1 MLVWLVA
8 VVIAS
13 FLCTAGLKLAYRSP
27 TVPYSPLQSPT
38 VPYSLHTAGI
48 RFGYKWV
55 AVDHLRQSFQ

>member
-27 TVPYSPLQSPT
+27 TVPYS
-38 VPYSLHTAGI
+38 LHTAGI